1 MIALAAMIL
10 AGAVIV
16 GVAWAALNLIW
27 AGRQIDDDVNSD
39 SP

>member
-1 MIALAAMIL
+1 MIALATIIL

-27 AGRQIDDDVNSD
+27 AGRQVDNEINSD

>member
-1 MIALAAMIL
+1 MIALATIIL

-27 AGRQIDDDVNSD
+27 AGRQVDDEINSD

>member
-1 MIALAAMIL
+1 MIALASIIL
-10 AGAVIV
+10 AGGVIV

-27 AGRQIDDDVNSD
+27 AGRQVDDEINSD

>member
-1 MIALAAMIL
+1 MIALASIIL
-10 AGAVIV
+10 AGAIIV

-27 AGRQIDDDVNSD
+27 AGRQVDDEINSD

>member
-1 MIALAAMIL
+1 MIALASIIL
-10 AGAVIV
+10 AGFLIV

-39 SP
+39 GP

>member
-10 AGAVIV
+10 AGFLIV

-27 AGRQIDDDVNSD
+27 AGRQINDNINSD
-39 SP
+39 GP

>member
-1 MIALAAMIL
+1 MIALATIIL

-16 GVAWAALNLIW
+16 GVAWAALTLIW
-27 AGRQIDDDVNSD
+27 AGRQVDNEIKSD